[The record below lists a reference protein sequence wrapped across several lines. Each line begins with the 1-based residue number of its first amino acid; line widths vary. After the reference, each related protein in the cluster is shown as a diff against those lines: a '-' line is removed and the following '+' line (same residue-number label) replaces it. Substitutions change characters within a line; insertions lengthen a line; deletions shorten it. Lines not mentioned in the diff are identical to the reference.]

1 MDRIGAG
8 IARPCAFLG
17 FIEKNGMSLE
27 HCGLMS
33 YSDIIGFV
41 YSYFLS
47 FIYCSYVQQFQV
59 LCHVI
64 ILDLK
69 ITAIIR

>member
-1 MDRIGAG
+1 MNRIGAG

-17 FIEKNGMSLE
+17 LSRKIECPLN
-27 HCGLMS
+27 
-33 YSDIIGFV
+33 IIGFV
-41 YSYFLS
+41 YSHFLS
-47 FIYCSYVQQFQV
+47 FIYCSYVQQFQI

-64 ILDLK
+64 IPDLK